1 MSSPRVLIPV
11 PVQDSERRRFSL
23 GKNYVNNL
31 VAAGGMPVLIP
42 TTANVLADWRVLYEY
57 ADGVMLT
64 GGGDVDP
71 ALFGEP
77 AHPTTYGVDR
87 QRDEMEMALVR
98 WALQDDKP
106 LFAIC
111 RGIQVMNVA
120 LGGSL
125 IQDLPTQW
133 ANALPHSGEQHGL
146 PRHAA
151 AHSVS
156 VEPGTRLA
164 RVLDT
169 DQQVEV
175 NSFHHQAINRL
186 AEGLRVVA
194 RATDGVIE
202 AVEFPAKR
210 YYLGVQWH
218 PEEMAPECANMMR
231 LFSEFVVACST

>member
-1 MSSPRVLIPV
+1 MTSPRVLIPL
-11 PVQDSERRRFSL
+11 PIQDSEQRRFSL
-23 GKNYVNNL
+23 GKNYVNHL
-31 VAAGGMPVLIP
+31 IAAGGLPILLP
-42 TTANVLADWRVLYEY
+42 TTANALDDWRALYVY

-71 ALFGEP
+71 SLFGEE
-77 AHPTTYGVDR
+77 AHPATYGIDR
-87 QRDEMEMALVR
+87 QRDEMEIALAR

-125 IQDLPTQW
+125 VQDLPTQW
-133 ANALPHSGEQHGL
+133 AGALPHSGSQHGL
-146 PRHAA
+146 ERHEP
-151 AHSVS
+151 AHSIS

-164 RVLDT
+164 QVLGAAHV
-169 DQQVEV
+169 QV

-186 AEGLRVVA
+186 AEGLRITA
-194 RATDGVIE
+194 RAADGVIE
-202 AVEFPAKR
+202 AVEFPNKR

-218 PEEMAPECANMMR
+218 PEDMAAQRADMMR
-231 LFSEFVVACST
+231 LFSAFVAACRA